1 MGAVMLRERNWGKLR
16 WLAVPLAAALLT
28 GCGDS
33 AEQADTSGGVTGAT
47 LSGSV
52 FASYVD
58 GASCNVLDI
67 NGNVIA
73 GPFTTSASGGYNVAL
88 PDSHLAENL
97 VVECTGGTFI
107 DEATGATQT
116 AGTMSAFIAGGTAS
130 VGTSVHVTPSTTIIN
145 ELVSRHGMSVANAVA
160 AFTTAFG
167 FAPDFGV
174 APTDATNPEA
184 GASIER
190 LLAGLRAAIF
200 SQLADD
206 LGQDQFALLTALV
219 DDLADGTLDGDGT
232 LPADIR
238 NLFNQALVNFRNG
251 NDATGLE
258 NSQIGVL
265 PFATT
270 VLTANYKM
278 TYVPGM
284 HPAINGKT
292 SFKIQVTDLGDNPVV
307 GGSVSIDP
315 LMNMDTN
322 PATGMVRLHKTP
334 FESNCNEMAAG
345 EYHCTVY
352 YVMPSVMG
360 MGEMAMS
367 MGYWQLAVTAD
378 DGVGTGAEI
387 ATFYPT
393 VGMAMG
399 DTAQAR
405 LVAKETDGDNVMVM
419 GGGMEPRTYYLFK
432 QGLTASAVPDAHDF
446 SLFIATR
453 ENMMSFPAI
462 TTTSPTPSGTMT
474 FDPILVQ
481 VSTDDGDSWFDLV
494 EGAPGHW
501 SITGLTGLENGVQAT
516 VLVKLT
522 VDDLPKIANDVE
534 HAVFTLTPGGGMMMP
549 MPM

>member
-33 AEQADTSGGVTGAT
+33 AEQADTSGGVTGTT

-107 DEATGATQT
+107 DEATGLPQT

-145 ELVSRHGMSVANAVA
+145 ELVSRHDMSAADAIAAFVA
-160 AFTTAFG
+160 AFG
-167 FAPDFGV
+167 FTPDFSV
-174 APTDATNPEA
+174 APTDATSPEA
-184 GASIER
+184 GVSIER

-200 SQLADD
+200 SQLAAD

-251 NDATGLE
+251 NDATGLA
-258 NSQIGVL
+258 NSQLGVL
-265 PFATT
+265 PFAKVAT
-270 VLTANYKM
+270 TANYRM
-278 TYVPGM
+278 TYVEGM
-284 HPAINGKT
+284 HSAINGKT
-292 SFKIQVTDLGDNPVV
+292 AF
-307 GGSVSIDP
+307 SINVANLSDS
-315 LMNMDTN
+315 T
-322 PATGMVRLHKTP
+322 PATGLAVSIEPEMQMDGRVHSTP
-334 FESNCNEMAAG
+334 YEASCNEMGTG

-367 MGYWQLAVTAD
+367 MGYWQLAVTA
-378 DGVGTGAEI
+378 GERKTVGAET
-387 ATFYPT
+387 ANFYPAVT
-393 VGMAMG
+393 MAMG
-399 DTAQAR
+399 DTAQVRMTAR
-405 LVAKETDGDNVMVM
+405 KGDGDNVMAM
-419 GGGMEPRTYYLFK
+419 GGVMEERTYYLFK
-432 QGLTASAVPDAHDF
+432 EGLSGGTGNHDLE
-446 SLFIATR
+446 LFIATR
-453 ENMMSFPAI
+453 ESMVSFPAI
-462 TTTSPTPSGTMT
+462 TTLLDVPATKSFGS
-474 FDPILVQ
+474 ILVS
-481 VSTDDGDSWFDLV
+481 VSTDGGGEWFDLTP
-494 EGAPGHW
+494 GAAGHW

-522 VDDLPKIANDVE
+522 VDDLPKVANDVE
-534 HAVFTLTPGGGMMMP
+534 HAVFTLTPGGGMMP